1 MPSFVI
7 NSCAHVLTLLNAVF
21 GILSIIYTLNGQYT
35 QAAVMI
41 LVAALLDGIDGRVA
55 RKLNAVSDLGK
66 ELDSLCDLVSFGVA
80 PAVLIYSSI
89 LASDAGGALS
99 VAITVLFII
108 CGAYRLARF
117 NVLNISGYFVGIP
130 ITLAGFLTAVF
141 ALMFKDISYALAAIF
156 MFILSLLMVSTIKVK
171 KW

>member
-7 NSCAHVLTLLNAVF
+7 NSCAHFLTLLNAVF
-21 GILSIIYTLNGQYT
+21 GVLSIIYAINGQYT
-35 QAAVMI
+35 SAAVMI
-41 LVAALLDGIDGRVA
+41 LIAAFLDGIDGKVA
-55 RKLNAVSDLGK
+55 RKLNIVSELGK

-89 LASDAGGALS
+89 LAADNKGILS
-99 VAITVLFII
+99 MVITILFVI

-130 ITLAGFLTAVF
+130 ITLAGFLAALFVLIDQEFSYALTAVF
-141 ALMFKDISYALAAIF
+141 MIV
-156 MFILSLLMVSTIKVK
+156 LSLLMISTIKVK

>member
-7 NSCAHVLTLLNAVF
+7 NSCAHGLTLLNAVF
-21 GILSIIYTLNGQYT
+21 GVLSIIYAVNGHYT

-41 LVAALLDGIDGRVA
+41 LIAAFLDGIDGRVA
-55 RKLNAVSDLGK
+55 RRLNIVSDLGK
-66 ELDSLCDLVSFGVA
+66 ELDSLCDLISFGVA
-80 PAVLIYSSI
+80 PALLIYSSI
-89 LASDAGGALS
+89 LSANDLGTLS
-99 VAITVLFII
+99 MAITVLFII

-130 ITLAGFLTAVF
+130 ITLAGFLTALF
-141 ALMFKDISYALAAIF
+141 ALFFKEISYAFTAVF
-156 MFILSLLMVSTIKVK
+156 MIVLSILMVSTIKVK